1 MTMVILSPFLSL
13 EGQTSYS
20 IEGRPWSYTAPFL
33 SLEGQLPILYRAGH
47 GLWLEEQ
54 TSYSIE
60 DKPWPHH
67 SSLLGD
73 GSNAHPA
80 LYRIGSCPSRLKK
93 GESMTM
99 AITPISQ

>member
-1 MTMVILSPFLSL
+1 MALGEEGAMVILPLFFWL
-13 EGQTSYS
+13 EGQASY
-20 IEGRPWSYTAPFL
+20 
-33 SLEGQLPILYRAGH
+33 H
-47 GLWLEEQ
+47 V
-54 TSYSIE
+54 E

-93 GESMTM
+93 VESMTM
-99 AITPISQ
+99 GITPISQKRAVRWPWLILYRIGSLPF